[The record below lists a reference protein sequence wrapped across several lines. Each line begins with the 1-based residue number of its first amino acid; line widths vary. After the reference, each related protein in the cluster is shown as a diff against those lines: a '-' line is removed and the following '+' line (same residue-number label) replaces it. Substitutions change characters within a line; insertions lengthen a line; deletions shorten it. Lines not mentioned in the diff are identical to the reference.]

1 MKFLILLLLYFE
13 LNTYSQTFFRQEI
26 SQSDF
31 RDVTFLQAIQNL
43 QRKSQDIDK
52 QKLGFNY
59 VFTAKAA
66 KFADK
71 KLTLSLTQL
80 PLSEA
85 IKYTALSAKLELKF
99 ERNTLIILAPGE
111 KFKEAVI
118 KEQFVR
124 YDERLLNSLRLECKS
139 VSSNMLDLK
148 DVLQLIRDESVKSDK
163 NGKSINILDISGS
176 TAKTLI
182 SLKNTSVYEALR
194 YTAIAAGTAMKLD
207 RSAIVFQKK

>member
-1 MKFLILLLLYFE
+1 M
-13 LNTYSQTFFRQEI
+13 
-26 SQSDF
+26 
-31 RDVTFLQAIQNL
+31 
-43 QRKSQDIDK
+43 
-52 QKLGFNY
+52 
-59 VFTAKAA
+59 
-66 KFADK
+66 
-71 KLTLSLTQL
+71 TQL